1 MLNTCCI
8 WFVPI
13 KYGTFLIGMYWLC
26 STHSECVWFCW
37 NKREKQHF

>member
-13 KYGTFLIGMYWLC
+13 KYGTFFNRHVLALL
-26 STHSECVWFCW
+26 THSECVWFCW
-37 NKREKQHF
+37 K